1 MANKPYNHEVVLKHI
16 LAMCLSTNEIIL
28 LSINQCTKV
37 VYVILTLIVKQIT
50 DINAGF
56 VQNQIRMYELTDD
69 FVYDEPKSF
78 NLIVFVI
85 NIDLS
90 STRLQHFEI

>member
-1 MANKPYNHEVVLKHI
+1 MLGLLK
-16 LAMCLSTNEIIL
+16 
-28 LSINQCTKV
+28 
-37 VYVILTLIVKQIT
+37 
-50 DINAGF
+50 
-56 VQNQIRMYELTDD
+56 IRMYELTDD